1 MNDSELLL
9 WIAEHMVKFDLGL
22 CNAQLEYI
30 DDNGVTRVAEFH
42 SDELDPQDLV
52 MLKGCIAAA
61 VKEMETKR

>member
-9 WIAEHMVKFDLGL
+9 WIAEHIVKFELGFGD
-22 CNAQLEYI
+22 AKMEYI